1 MKYTRRFE
9 KRAKQRQ
16 SAVPDRGLA
25 KKVLAAVTAFS
36 VMGQPF
42 AVLASTVTRVP
53 GAAGGDIRFD
63 NGKANIYAEQLV
75 NNNQIAVNRFD
86 QFQISA
92 GDIANMYFK
101 TGKEETITAGTLVNF
116 VNNHIDVSGTVNAIK
131 DNAIGGDLFFLS
143 SSGMAVSNTGV
154 INAGALTVMTP
165 TQDFMKEILGD
176 ELHDFHTDTFSEQW
190 DHISSMEIPINA
202 SGTITVEGKVYAP
215 DSIRM
220 KSAHIQVGN
229 RENTG
234 VDQTALLQTGTIDF
248 SDLVNTGNVQA
259 GLEGDLTVEKN
270 GSGDIVLSA
279 IATERNEK
287 DESFDASTTDNN
299 MVNASVFSSGT
310 LSAAG
315 DVDITAVASSGEE
328 YEKYFTDESGTTAD
342 DVAVWGQ
349 IVKTKADIDIS
360 GQVTG
365 DHINVAAESRN
376 SFVSGGMTDVPLGNI
391 NAAIG
396 LVSFNMDAAYA
407 VLGSEAAVNIGST
420 AVLTANAEETNEKK
434 SLNITADSQVN
445 AAAGSSTTAVKFMNV
460 KHSGNIPS
468 VAAAYAHTEN
478 DANVRVE
485 GELHAKGDTNIA
497 ATADTHLEAVSTDS
511 TFKVGGN
518 ENDKNRINT
527 AVTVAGGKNTST
539 VEITDT
545 AKVTDIGGKLD
556 VSAVG
561 TNSVNTEALV
571 EGKEAAVAATAVN
584 VTEYESA
591 ADVIVNSDLTGDG
604 VSVTAGNLVTD
615 NTVTADNSIGS
626 GMLMTGITATG
637 SNAQTVNTLKEKIG
651 KIKEKIMSSTSEETT
666 GTFIDK
672 LGDMISVGASVAV
685 ADESNAAHVSIGKDV
700 QITAQNQEKT
710 KGNIDILANN
720 VVADTQMKALAD
732 TSNYSDEQN
741 QKFMASAAVL
751 YTDISNEADVTI
763 AGGDTEAGQH
773 AAFSGADV
781 SIRANSEF
789 QYGRI
794 DRMIG
799 DLLLMCEK
807 LKGAYASNA
816 DYKKH
821 VEELAQKAE
830 EYRTNA
836 ANTPGWANSQ
846 KGNQA
851 MLELAAAAQQVGTDA
866 SDSSVASQ
874 IKDIFMGPFNVAGAA
889 AAFANPGNYANF
901 QVSSGNSGKGDA
913 TLSVAGSANINHIAN
928 NASVRI
934 GRNAEITAA
943 DTADLAATVTQK
955 DVALSGK
962 IGLNSGAKTAAGGTA
977 GIHFGR
983 TDSLV
988 SVAEGAKI
996 TGAAVNAMA
1005 NNDVMHTGL
1014 VIGAGKG
1021 GSNGFSGMVN
1031 YMEGD
1036 SSSVVSVDD
1045 EAVLTAQGK
1054 GTQAG
1059 QNDGGVRLNSENTT
1073 VITNLAGGGA
1083 IGQASAIGASVAVT
1097 DYTVND
1103 MAAVADN
1110 DADASGGEDETR
1122 KRLLELVRRGLTEEE
1137 RKAIF
1142 GTAASQTAGGINAHL
1157 LDVSTLNDSMI
1168 NTVTIAGS
1176 AVTGDDS
1183 DEPGITDK
1191 VGNFFNNKINGAK
1204 NLFSVFDSYLN
1215 EKISGVST
1223 DPNLLPTDMKPSN
1236 SNMGAKLPSLSITGA
1251 GSASVNLVEGTTSSL
1266 VDGAHIQLDGNSP
1279 QFNVAA
1285 EDDSFI
1291 GAWSG
1296 AAAITWK
1303 QAVTEQNWE
1312 NKNVGLSGAVAVN
1325 QTDTAAVSRISNTE
1339 ISGAA
1344 SIVNAA
1350 KKGGALV
1357 AAGLGLSAA
1366 KAGKGGGQSY
1376 NGAASVSVND
1386 SENTI
1391 EAVMEN
1397 NQVNTGED
1405 HSTKTVLS
1413 NSAYDKDTQVTGGI
1427 NASLI
1432 LGGNKGVAV
1441 GGTVGYSQL
1450 TNTVT
1455 SAIRGG
1461 TYKQMGT
1468 VDVAALT
1475 NITQVGVA
1483 AGVSASANGS
1493 AGDGGSFGFN
1503 GVAAYNGLT
1512 NTINAEIENASITAE
1527 KVGVRAQDTDLKE
1540 KKYDQYISDRGLD
1553 ATGQKYIDNIK
1564 ETAADLKNPG
1574 TTGNTIVTGA
1584 LGISATT
1591 DNKGGAGAAAVSV
1604 SDINNDFNAHITG
1617 GSVTA
1622 SGVANE
1628 TENAAADVAVHA
1640 KSDTLL
1646 VGVAAGGSGTKGDIS
1661 GVGSLTWQTI
1671 DNDTTASIEKTDI
1684 HADSVSVNALTGS
1697 LGVNVAGQIG
1707 VGKTAVGLALA
1718 YNNIDNTT
1726 GAYMKGATV
1735 DRYATEGVTAGDAS
1749 VTVASENAGKLYAIG
1764 AGVSASTDKL
1774 AANGTIAVN
1783 IGRNNTEAVIDQSKD
1798 GTKTTLNH
1806 IKDLHVTTLDSS
1818 NELALAGGA
1827 GAGGS
1832 VAVGGAVA
1840 YNEIGSLSG
1849 SDDEKKQQNTAKINH
1864 TDIHADDGASVEVS
1878 AEDTSVLKTASVGI
1892 GIASGDGAG
1901 VAVQGA
1907 AATALIHKNT
1917 EASMN
1922 GTNIS
1927 RAQENGT
1934 GAAVS
1939 VSADS
1944 ANKITTTA
1952 DVASITIGETNVSVG
1967 AGVAVNRSESDVN
1980 ALISGGSQRVQDL
1993 RLDAGNRA
2001 DITTIG
2007 VGASIAGGTGAGVT
2021 GSVAVNQ
2028 IGNQT
2033 GAVISGGA
2041 DISASGNV
2049 IVTASGDESIANYA
2063 GNLAVAGKG
2072 AAVGLSV
2079 SVNEIDS
2086 GTSASIEGDTTKVS
2100 ASGNGK
2106 KAEVKDS
2113 VDSNALL
2120 DNFVDESAFDSTDS
2134 LADERK
2140 NSEYSGI
2147 AVSASST
2154 HTLKSFLVNGGVAG
2168 QGAAVNGTVNVNVIG
2183 GSTSAG
2189 IRGADINAGSDPAGD
2204 VHITAHD
2211 YANSAGIVGT
2221 ASIAGEGAG
2230 VGLGSD
2236 TNTVSRNVSAELL
2249 GKGQADA
2256 DGRYG
2261 TKNTVHA
2268 AALTIDADAGQGISS
2283 LTTGISASGI
2293 GAGVSNAT
2301 SVALL
2306 EGKTTAGINGAEISA
2321 ASLAVTSDHIAKM
2334 NTLGIAVGAG
2344 GVGAGV
2350 GIGVSVLNENSE
2362 TTAEVMDADI
2372 GMTGTNGDVTV
2383 QADNQTK
2390 VNYQLYNMG
2399 GGIVGAAGSIG
2410 VFNVK
2415 GKVST
2420 RVIDAAV
2427 HGTETGKAGDILI
2440 KGQNTLDFTNK
2451 AGTGSVGAVG
2461 VGVGVAVNTIDS
2473 QVQTQVEHASL
2484 EASGTIDVSARE
2496 TRTVN
2501 QLAVNAAAGGTAGGA
2516 NVMVTNIGSRIE
2528 GAYGSN
2534 LQIDKDGKADPNG
2547 VNIDA
2552 MYTEANDA
2560 VNGNRLQ
2567 SEYTL
2572 GGVKAEDPAAGP
2584 SAAAGKGGEQESI
2597 VKVKVD
2603 GSTLTTG
2610 GKASVHSEEK
2620 TTVNMD
2626 GINATASIAGSVSG
2640 TVGILN
2646 VHRNSG
2652 VEMTSSQIQASD
2664 FEALAKADGKSD
2676 LDIYQGTVGGSAS
2689 IGAAYGSVSTDG
2701 DIGVGIGGS
2710 SIATSGNVS
2719 VTAEDASQADI
2730 DAIGVSLAM
2739 GGAASVITAEGTNR
2753 SETTATIDKTEITA
2767 GKDIS
2772 IAAKREAAGDSLH
2785 VRAIAGS
2792 GGLIF
2797 AGAGVGAVAN
2807 EMGIVGT
2814 EVTGGSRFSAGN
2826 AINLS
2831 ARNAPSVSAET
2842 GAVSGSLFASAA
2854 VTAAEVHVGEEDE
2867 KDHLKTTVQVDD
2879 SNTFTAKNMTA
2890 KAEADV
2896 TQNVSMKGISISAN
2910 PFAATGTAQVNT
2922 GSAKVYSDV
2931 DVNIGASV
2939 LQGNTSGGMNLN
2951 VRGNNTVTQTASAE
2965 GISAG
2970 TGFATGTNLADTT
2983 AHLSTEVTAAG
2994 NSESRLNNA
3003 DIRGSSFAKV
3013 DNDANGYGGALIDI
3027 SPYAAMVDNDF
3038 TSDTDVTLR
3047 GTWDVSDELSAQ
3059 ALNGMDIDLDSDAV
3073 RAAIVGGSGT
3083 WLHNVL
3089 RNSAL
3094 VTFDGAAITTGG
3106 AQRYTAQ
3113 NQVKY
3118 TGKIDGSGYGG
3129 VGAYATDYA
3138 DDLDFNAGVTVTN
3151 STLRNTGSGGIT
3163 AQATTGGT
3171 ISSKNSLKS
3180 AGVIPI
3186 ALAFSNHSIDY
3197 NNAVSVDGNS
3207 TLMTDKAGSD
3217 ITLAAADDTD
3227 VKLETIADTQG
3238 GAVGAASAEAT
3249 NTMNRSNK
3257 ITLGSGSTL
3266 HSTNDINLYAGA
3278 DADGVKSSLNLQVLA
3293 DAYNN
3298 TVIPLCTAPK
3308 VNNTMTQ
3315 ANQVELAGTAE
3326 SVRHVNAD
3334 AAKGTTTVTESARE
3348 YKLWTGTGGSGSV
3361 SSTALGDDISSETE
3375 TNFVNVTGS
3384 ATAGIHNKLDI
3395 TIGGQTTTQA
3405 PSYNG
3410 DKTDLTGEG
3419 SLNYEGITVNI
3430 TEGSD
3435 WFDAAS
3441 LKPDNMTLVNGLMD
3455 RYNEVMGYLQAYG
3468 SNKDSE
3474 AYKAYEA
3481 EKNLLLLEMEKAG
3494 LAEKSTKNGV
3504 LTPLE
3509 SIELPA
3515 IEIPDIVV
3523 SGGNINIDADQLKGT
3538 GSLTAQGAP
3547 QLSITNNSDLYLK
3560 VNDLTISDSGGS
3572 VNMTG
3577 VKTDGFSGKIAS
3589 PGVSGETPKI
3599 TIHGASADASAF
3611 GTDKHVQA
3619 DIGIFGDITNSAGD
3633 IDITSDNYNILMQG
3647 SVNGRNITVKAAKGD
3662 VTQTNS
3668 EGLVNVGNDPIARLQ
3683 FSEAVAKT
3691 IQTYLYKQGSDG
3703 KISFSSY
3710 KEYLKWLHETIGIS
3724 LADLGITQEQYDNP
3738 DLLLMDE
3745 KAGILAGGN
3754 IYIDAVNVNIGG
3766 LVQSGY
3772 GKYETTLTADAQAKV
3787 NKIAGEWNAD
3797 RKPLTDADVMGKAE
3811 YLVNNGGAVWDDQ
3824 QKVWNY
3830 EVKVYYNPS
3839 TGQLLTES
3847 VRPEGGQ
3854 IQISGKVSS
3863 TGGGRIMA
3871 MDGTADIHIDTTA
3884 VDKDVKVNSITNN
3897 DISGLITI
3905 TDKNQTDVDGDYLVT
3920 EYKNGAYRQYYTG
3933 DDTASLGWKN
3943 GTPDYKPE
3951 AGSQF
3956 AWTGGVTGETITEK
3970 HYTEDFLFWGALA
3983 YDKSEDLIDHI
3994 HKVSGQI
4001 DTGATTSNT
4010 DAALANGSLITGGY
4024 AGGDKMLTIR
4034 WDYSQ
4039 NTTGVDTDP
4048 SVKKEYAG
4056 TAGKVFGYGKYTY
4069 TWTTT
4074 TGNQVATATGLK
4086 ADNAIGIGFLGDGNG
4101 SGNISVSSAGDMLL
4115 NGAISNAAVID
4126 ENYNIAG
4133 KGNVTLTSTGG
4144 GIHSAG
4150 QNYIASDDVNLH
4162 ASGDIAVNH
4171 AAIGGSASVDAVS
4184 ENGSV
4189 SFVSSG
4195 GDLHISQAA
4204 AGGTGAVT
4212 AETGN
4217 VYVEAAGDILDA
4229 HTSGNYAVK
4238 GQRIDLVSKGGSI
4251 GTKDQALTILGGSE
4265 LYSSD
4270 SMASSVNASA
4280 SGDIVL
4286 TQTEGNMRL
4295 GTIVSGTGDAV
4306 LTVADGSFVDA
4317 HPGENQGSSTAEDK
4331 IDRWLESGL
4340 ISSADSA
4347 DSKEQAAADAR
4358 KERVDALTDRMTAL
4372 ATDAEG
4378 HHVENYK
4385 AAADAFYKDADMQAA
4400 KAEYVDAVTKAGK
4413 DSEGIQKA
4421 YDAYQK
4427 KVSAYFSD
4435 KGFSEDEQ
4443 AVITSY
4449 AEVANS
4455 ENYGW
4460 SRNQLLYAIQDS
4472 VINSEPGDVLTVDTP
4487 NVSAQNITLHASNG
4501 GIGIDGEAQTIS
4513 YDALDDL
4520 ENMKLLANAKAGDLE
4535 WGDHAVTIR
4544 QQQAVTV
4551 QVKDDNGK
4559 VDVPGKDNVY
4569 LAGVKDTHLVVNGI
4583 DTEGDIRLQGDAGVL
4598 VNGTLAGVDLTIAG
4612 GTGSIGTAD
4621 DYVDTAISGTLNATA
4636 GQDIYISQTGDLHIL
4651 ATAAGQDASFK
4662 ATGSILMHDVE
4673 GSLAQ
4678 GYLNTGHTLSLTA
4691 GGTIG
4696 TAENALR
4703 ILDNGAV
4710 VNAEAGGNLCLSGVS
4725 GTGSKELLVLGRVKG
4740 NSLAV
4745 TSAGSISLGRAENP
4759 EIEAQEAVA
4768 GTIETDGDVSV
4779 TAAGH
4784 IDLSNGSIRIGA
4796 ADGTLN
4802 LKAEDGSVM
4811 QSDSALAGIQS
4822 NTVNI
4827 ATTGSQLLEDADNQI
4842 SHFTVTSLG
4851 ADDHIQGSL
4860 HLTSAAENVNVDFS
4874 GTKGSITVQNGD
4886 VAITHTGSGT
4896 LTGTGMAKTEAA
4908 EENDA
4913 DITMNSKGSIVQKG
4927 SLNAGGDIGFTGKGS
4942 ITVTGDAAAGQ
4953 NITAETETGDI
4964 AFEGSVTAMAGSFS
4978 AGTNSGAITVNG
4990 MTNAGTNIG
4999 FTSGNGSITVNSNA
5013 MAGQNVSAHTGAGDI
5028 AFNGDVGATDG
5039 NVTATVAEDGNI
5051 TFNGQITAHGNT
5063 DEGGSIIANVSEGSG
5078 AITINGEAA
5087 ADQSV
5092 TANTKDGDIAFNG
5105 SVEATAGDVTASV
5118 TVDGDITFSGQV
5130 EATTGSVSAETGS
5143 GAISVTGVT
5152 TAGTNI
5158 GLTSGNGAITVNGEA
5173 TAGQNVSAHTGA
5185 GEIAF
5190 NGSTTASDGDVTAS
5204 ITGDGDITFNGQIA
5218 TTDGNVTAE
5227 TGSGAITANG
5237 TMTAKQDI
5245 GLTSGSGAITVNGEA
5260 TAGQNVSAHTG
5271 AGDIAFNGR
5280 VEALDG
5286 DVTATVVKDG
5296 NITFN
5301 GQVTAHGSTED
5312 NGNIIANVSEG
5323 SGAITINGGATADQ
5337 SVIANTKDGDIAFN
5351 GSITATAGSVNAE
5364 TGSGAITANG
5374 TVAAEQD
5381 IGLTSGNGGI
5391 TVNGEAT
5398 AGQNVSAH
5406 TGAGD
5411 IAFNGS
5417 VEALAGDVTT
5427 TVVGAGDIDFNG
5439 QVEATTGSV
5448 SAGTGSGAITANGT
5462 MTAKQD
5468 IGLTSGS
5475 GAITVNG
5482 EATAGQNMSAHTE
5495 AGDIAFN
5502 GDVEATDGNVTA
5514 TVTGDG
5520 DITFNGQVTATTG
5533 SVTAGTGSG
5542 AITANGTATAGTNIG
5557 LTSGDGAITVNGE
5570 ATAGKN
5576 VSAHTEAGDIAF
5588 NGSVA
5593 ATTGSVSAG
5602 MATGAIKANG
5612 TMTAKQNIGLT
5623 SGNGAITVNG
5633 EAIAGQNVTA
5643 NTKDGDIAFNGSV
5656 EATAGD
5662 VTASVTEDG
5671 NITFNGQ
5678 VEATAGNVTAETG
5691 FGAIT
5696 ANGTMTAK
5704 QDIDLTSGS
5713 GAIVVNGEATA
5724 GKNVSAHTGAGDIAF
5739 NGSVEATAGDVI
5751 ASVAGDGNITFN
5763 GQVTAHGTAEDS
5775 GSISAEVSG
5784 TGDITVNAGT
5794 EFRAD
5799 QDILMQAETG
5809 SIHVHADLTAG
5820 RDIALGT
5827 NRGDIFFAGNQDGT
5841 TEEIHVTSESGNI
5854 SLSLTG
5860 EGDIK
5865 DTNGEPNGDHA
5876 ILNAETGNVTVNH
5889 SGIGDV
5895 NLFELYA
5902 EDAAKISTADGDL
5915 HLVNVSGNL
5924 VALVV
5929 KKQGRHM
5936 DAEHVEAATQIQIAG
5951 SNMNLDDV
5959 VQREDGDGFLA
5970 ISPDGAEADT
5980 PIDNL
5985 TFGNIKS
5992 NTGVRF
5998 DHLWVNTGDIHVGQG
6013 AFHLDKVY
6021 VEDKATF
6028 STGHMVTD
6036 VFGSAPVY
6044 DASRD
6049 SAYWVNTGISR
6060 PESQLDDWRSSGI
6073 DGRWMYLHFDADGAV
6088 QKSNGNLLHL
6098 QDHNDVYSQRY
6109 SMTDWMDLFTDE
6121 EFHDFYGRYYAP
6133 ELSYHDRYVHIDGEA
6148 AGPDNADS
6156 GELDVE

>member
-637 SNAQTVNTLKEKIG
+637 SNAQTVNKLKEKIG

-763 AGGDTEAGQH
+763 AGGDTEVGQH

-996 TGAAVNAMA
+996 TGAAVNATA

-1054 GTQAG
+1054 GTEAG
-1059 QNDGGVRLNSENTT
+1059 QDDGGVRLNSGNTT

-1097 DYTVND
+1097 DYTVD
-1103 MAAVADN
+1103 DIAAVADN
-1110 DADASGGEDETR
+1110 DADASGGEDATR
-1122 KRLLELVRRGLTEEE
+1122 KRLLELVRSGLTEEE
-1137 RKAIF
+1137 QKAIF

-1176 AVTGDDS
+1176 AATGDDS

-1191 VGNFFNNKINGAK
+1191 VGNFFNNKINGAT
-1204 NLFSVFDSYLN
+1204 NLFSEFDSYLN

-1303 QAVTEQNWE
+1303 QAVTEQNWD

-1325 QTDTAAVSRISNTE
+1325 RTDTAAVSRISNTE

-1366 KAGKGGGQSY
+1366 KAGEGGGQSY

-1386 SENTI
+1386 SENTV

-1397 NQVNTGED
+1397 NQVNNQVNSGED
-1405 HSTKTVLS
+1405 HSTKTVLR
-1413 NSAYDKDTQVTGGI
+1413 NSAYDKDTQVTGGV

-1432 LGGNKGVAV
+1432 RGGNKGVAV

-1475 NITQVGVA
+1475 DITQVGVA
-1483 AGVSASANGS
+1483 AGVSASTNSS

-1512 NTINAEIENASITAE
+1512 NTVKAEIENASITAE

-1553 ATGQKYIDNIK
+1553 ATGQNYIDNVK
-1564 ETAADLKNPG
+1564 DTATDLEKPG

-1604 SDINNDFNAHITG
+1604 SDINNDFDAHITG

-1622 SGVANE
+1622 SGIANE
-1628 TENAAADVAVHA
+1628 KENAVADVAVYA

-1646 VGVAAGGSGTKGDIS
+1646 VGVAAGGSGTKGNIS

-1671 DNDTTASIEKTDI
+1671 DNDTTASIEKTDV

-1749 VTVASENAGKLYAIG
+1749 VTVASENAGKLYAVG

-1818 NELALAGGA
+1818 NELALAGGV

-1864 TDIHADDGASVEVS
+1864 TDISANDGASVEVS

-1917 EASMN
+1917 EASMD

-2410 VFNVK
+2410 VSNVK

-2890 KAEADV
+2890 KAEADI

-2939 LQGNTSGGMNLN
+2939 LQGTASGGMDLN

-3047 GTWDVSDELSAQ
+3047 GTWDVSGELSAQ

-3083 WLHNVL
+3083 WLRNAL
-3089 RNSAL
+3089 QNSAL
-3094 VTFDGAAITTGG
+3094 VTLDGAAVTTGG

-3113 NQVKY
+3113 NQVQY
-3118 TGKIDGSGYGG
+3118 TGNINGSGYGG
-3129 VGAYATDYA
+3129 VGVHATDYA
-3138 DDLDFNAGVTVTN
+3138 DDLDFDAGVTVNN
-3151 STLRNTGSGGIT
+3151 STLHTTGSGGIT

-3180 AGVIPI
+3180 AGVIPV
-3186 ALAFSNHSIDY
+3186 ALAFSKHSIDY
-3197 NNAVSVDGNS
+3197 DNAVKVEGNS
-3207 TLMTDKAGSD
+3207 TLTTDKADSD

-3238 GAVGAASAEAT
+3238 GAVGAASAEAE

-3266 HSTNDINLYAGA
+3266 HSTNDINLYAGENA
-3278 DADGVKSSLNLQVLA
+3278 GGAKSGLNLQVLA

-3298 TVIPLCTAPK
+3298 TAIPVYTDPK
-3308 VNNTMTQ
+3308 VKNTMTQ

-3326 SVRHVNAD
+3326 SVRHINAS
-3334 AAKGTTTVTESARE
+3334 AAKGTTTVTESAQE
-3348 YKLWTGTGGSGSV
+3348 YKIWTGTGGSGSV

-3375 TNFVNVTGS
+3375 ANFVNVTGS

-3395 TIGGQTTTQA
+3395 TI
-3405 PSYNG
+3405 
-3410 DKTDLTGEG
+3410 DGETKMQSSDNNDG
-3419 SLNYEGITVNI
+3419 TAGKKIDYSGITVNI
-3430 TEGSD
+3430 TEGGD
-3435 WFDAAS
+3435 WFDADS
-3441 LKPDNMTLVNGLMD
+3441 LKLDDMTLVNGLMD
-3455 RYNEVMGYLQAYG
+3455 RYNEVMGYLKAYG
-3468 SNKDSE
+3468 SNKNSE

-3494 LAEKSTKNGV
+3494 LAEKSTENGV
-3504 LTPLE
+3504 LTPLD
-3509 SIELPA
+3509 SIPLPA

-3560 VNDLTISDSGGS
+3560 VNDLTISDNGGS

-3577 VKTDGFSGKIAS
+3577 VKADGFSGTITS
-3589 PGVSGETPKI
+3589 PGVTGETPKI

-3905 TDKNQTDVDGDYLVT
+3905 TDKNQTDADGDYLVT

-3970 HYTEDFLFWGALA
+3970 HYTEDFLFWGAMA

-4195 GDLHISQAA
+4195 GDLYISQAA

-4559 VDVPGKDNVY
+4559 VDVQGKDNVY

-4703 ILDNGAV
+4703 ILDNGAL
-4710 VNAEAGGNLCLSGVS
+4710 VNAEAGGNLYLSGVS

-4779 TAAGH
+4779 TATGN

-5092 TANTKDGDIAFNG
+5092 TANTKD
-5105 SVEATAGDVTASV
+5105 
-5118 TVDGDITFSGQV
+5118 
-5130 EATTGSVSAETGS
+5130 
-5143 GAISVTGVT
+5143 
-5152 TAGTNI
+5152 
-5158 GLTSGNGAITVNGEA
+5158 
-5173 TAGQNVSAHTGA
+5173 
-5185 GEIAF
+5185 
-5190 NGSTTASDGDVTAS
+5190 
-5204 ITGDGDITFNGQIA
+5204 
-5218 TTDGNVTAE
+5218 
-5227 TGSGAITANG
+5227 
-5237 TMTAKQDI
+5237 
-5245 GLTSGSGAITVNGEA
+5245 
-5260 TAGQNVSAHTG
+5260 
-5271 AGDIAFNGR
+5271 
-5280 VEALDG
+5280 
-5286 DVTATVVKDG
+5286 
-5296 NITFN
+5296 
-5301 GQVTAHGSTED
+5301 
-5312 NGNIIANVSEG
+5312 
-5323 SGAITINGGATADQ
+5323 
-5337 SVIANTKDGDIAFN
+5337 
-5351 GSITATAGSVNAE
+5351 
-5364 TGSGAITANG
+5364 
-5374 TVAAEQD
+5374 
-5381 IGLTSGNGGI
+5381 
-5391 TVNGEAT
+5391 
-5398 AGQNVSAH
+5398 
-5406 TGAGD
+5406 
-5411 IAFNGS
+5411 
-5417 VEALAGDVTT
+5417 
-5427 TVVGAGDIDFNG
+5427 
-5439 QVEATTGSV
+5439 
-5448 SAGTGSGAITANGT
+5448 
-5462 MTAKQD
+5462 
-5468 IGLTSGS
+5468 
-5475 GAITVNG
+5475 
-5482 EATAGQNMSAHTE
+5482 
-5495 AGDIAFN
+5495 
-5502 GDVEATDGNVTA
+5502 
-5514 TVTGDG
+5514 
-5520 DITFNGQVTATTG
+5520 
-5533 SVTAGTGSG
+5533 
-5542 AITANGTATAGTNIG
+5542 
-5557 LTSGDGAITVNGE
+5557 
-5570 ATAGKN
+5570 
-5576 VSAHTEAGDIAF
+5576 
-5588 NGSVA
+5588 
-5593 ATTGSVSAG
+5593 
-5602 MATGAIKANG
+5602 
-5612 TMTAKQNIGLT
+5612 
-5623 SGNGAITVNG
+5623 
-5633 EAIAGQNVTA
+5633 
-5643 NTKDGDIAFNGSV
+5643 
-5656 EATAGD
+5656 
-5662 VTASVTEDG
+5662 
-5671 NITFNGQ
+5671 
-5678 VEATAGNVTAETG
+5678 
-5691 FGAIT
+5691 
-5696 ANGTMTAK
+5696 
-5704 QDIDLTSGS
+5704 
-5713 GAIVVNGEATA
+5713 
-5724 GKNVSAHTGAGDIAF
+5724 GDIAF